1 MSPLEMLTGAV
12 PNLSDVVTFG
22 SSWTAYRNPG
32 KKAWKPRAQVGMI
45 VGKNDETKGYKVYLP
60 KDRIVIT
67 TQHIKNVET
76 LDNKQNEQLQA
87 QLERE
92 DPDLRRAVEGRGG
105 CKTEGA
111 GAGCR

>member
-1 MSPLEMLTGAV
+1 MSPLEML
-12 PNLSDVVTFG
+12 
-22 SSWTAYRNPG
+22 TAYRNPG

-60 KDRIVIT
+60 KYRIVIT

-76 LDNKQNEQLQA
+76 LDNKQNEQLQP

-92 DPDLRRAVEGRGG
+92 DPDLPRAVEEREEAA
-105 CKTEGA
+105 K
-111 GAGCR
+111 RRSRRWMPMMQYL